1 METYVRLEGLLSRL
15 ENILLESGLWSDESP
30 DEKALSSQ
38 QPFACDTLLF
48 EQWLQF
54 IFLPRMHMLISQ
66 RLSLPTSMS
75 LQPMAEIHHAD
86 NVDLLKVL
94 GELDNTVGE
103 KAKQ

>member
-1 METYVRLEGLLSRL
+1 MESYVRLEGLLSRL
-15 ENILLESGLWSDESP
+15 ENVLVQSGLWSDETP

-54 IFLPRMHMLISQ
+54 IFLPRMRLLISQ
-66 RLSLPTSMS
+66 RLSLPGSMA
-75 LQPMAEIHHAD
+75 LQPMAEIYHAD

-94 GELDNTVGE
+94 GELDNTVGDN
-103 KAKQ
+103 AKQ